1 LRRLA
6 GLESDADLDSQ
17 MNFSAWPAL
26 KEKLQAVFSTRTRDA
41 WMEVFDGTDA
51 CVAPVLSLA
60 EAPLHPHN
68 AARGT
73 FMDVDGVMQPAPA
86 PRFSAADA
94 APPRMAT
101 GNNGA
106 DTDAVLADLGYGADK
121 IAALK
126 QDRVLA

>member
-1 LRRLA
+1 
-6 GLESDADLDSQ
+6 
-17 MNFSAWPAL
+17 
-26 KEKLQAVFSTRTRDA
+26 
-41 WMEVFDGTDA
+41 
-51 CVAPVLSLA
+51 LA

-73 FMDVDGVMQPAPA
+73 FLQVDGVMQPAPA
-86 PRFSAADA
+86 PRFSAEAS

-101 GNNGA
+101 GDNGA
-106 DTDAVLADLGYGADK
+106 DTTAVLADLGYSAGK